1 MASTKKR
8 RGNGRTTASPRA
20 AGARRRSGPP
30 VRDKV
35 RITIWLDE
43 PIVEHFKR
51 LAGERGYQTLINE
64 ALRRTVDREVLEDT
78 LRRVVRDEVG
88 RMRNAR

>member
-1 MASTKKR
+1 MNATKKR
-8 RGNGRTTASPRA
+8 RETRATAAPRA
-20 AGARRRSGPP
+20 ATGRRRKGPP

-43 PIVEHFKR
+43 PVIDHFKS

-64 ALRRTVDREVLEDT
+64 ALRRTVDREVLEDA
-78 LRRVVRDEVG
+78 LRRVIRDEVTRARNG
-88 RMRNAR
+88 R